1 MFMGFNRRRLDDFAI
16 DCFLRDYLRLKL
28 AQIDFK
34 LTRCAFGGL
43 AFVMFILGG
52 PRQGGGGGDVETA
65 RVEMRRFGKRCPFVF
80 PLLPYF
86 ISVAQT
92 LD

>member
-1 MFMGFNRRRLDDFAI
+1 MV
-16 DCFLRDYLRLKL
+16 
-28 AQIDFK
+28 
-34 LTRCAFGGL
+34 
-43 AFVMFILGG
+43 FVLGG

-92 LD
+92 LDQCCPYAHATLSGR